1 MTRDSPSEYG
11 CCRGR
16 VTAASYS
23 YPGEEKPAA
32 SSRMGDSEAGA
43 GALTVSWLLLVEW

>member
-23 YPGEEKPAA
+23 YPAA

-43 GALTVSWLLLVEW
+43 GVLTVSWLLLVE